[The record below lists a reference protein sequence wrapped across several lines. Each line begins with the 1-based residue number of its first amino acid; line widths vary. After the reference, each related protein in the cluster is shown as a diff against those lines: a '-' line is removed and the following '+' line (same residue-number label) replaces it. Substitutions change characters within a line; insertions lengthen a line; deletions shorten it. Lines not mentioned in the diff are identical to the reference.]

1 MIGVSSVTITV
12 LSTVCPLACTLPLP
26 GGIAGPRKIATS
38 GVAIRLSTI
47 HATIT
52 RRA

>member
-1 MIGVSSVTITV
+1 MIGVRTEMITV
-12 LSTVCPLACTLPLP
+12 LSTVCPLACSLPFP

>member
-1 MIGVSSVTITV
+1 MIGVRIVIITV
-12 LSTVCPLACTLPLP
+12 LSIVWPLACSLALP

>member
-1 MIGVSSVTITV
+1 MIGVRIDTITV
-12 LSTVCPLACTLPLP
+12 LSTVCPLACSLAFP
-26 GGIAGPRKIATS
+26 GGIAGPRKMATS

-52 RRA
+52 RLA